1 MTGDSRY
8 TQDQLIEMQL
18 SINTLDS
25 LVKGAIE
32 NTGRNAGK
40 LEILV
45 NHHQILKDEINLMKS
60 TQLTRDDISELLEIS
75 VNAAIVSGFKK
86 LLWAV
91 LIAATGVIVTIL
103 TSPFNFK

>member
-1 MTGDSRY
+1 MTGDNRY
-8 TQDQLIEMQL
+8 TQEQLIEMQI

-45 NHHQILKDEINLMKS
+45 NHHQILKDEITLMKS

>member
-1 MTGDSRY
+1 MAGDTRY
-8 TQDQLIEMQL
+8 TQEQLNEMQI
-18 SINTLDS
+18 SISTLDT

-32 NTGRNAGK
+32 NTGKNSGK

-45 NHHQILKDEINLMKS
+45 NNHQSLKDEITLIKAK
-60 TQLTRDDISELLEIS
+60 QLTKDDITTLLEVS
-75 VNAAIVSGFKK
+75 VNSAIVSGFKK

>member
-8 TQDQLIEMQL
+8 TQDQLNEMQL

>member
-1 MTGDSRY
+1 MAGDNRY
-8 TQDQLIEMQL
+8 TQEQLNEMQI
-18 SINTLDS
+18 SINTLDT

-32 NTGRNAGK
+32 NTGKNSGK

-45 NHHQILKDEINLMKS
+45 NNHQALKDEITFIKAK
-60 TQLTRDDISELLEIS
+60 QLTKEDITTLLEVS
-75 VNAAIVSGFKK
+75 VNSAIVSGFKK

-91 LIAATGVIVTIL
+91 FIAATGVIVTIL

>member
-1 MTGDSRY
+1 MNDDYRH
-8 TQDQLIEMQL
+8 TQEHINEMQI
-18 SINTLDS
+18 SINTLDV

-45 NHHQILKDEINLMKS
+45 NHHQALKDEINLMKS
-60 TQLTRDDISELLEIS
+60 TQLTRGDISELLEIS

-91 LIAATGVIVTIL
+91 LVAATGVIVTIL